1 MLALFYSFIL
11 FIASALAFPVFHW
24 PRQETVSNVVC
35 TDPDTY
41 VTLSLI
47 SSYRRT
53 YYAQAT

>member
-11 FIASALAFPVFHW
+11 FVASALAFPMFHW

-41 VTLSLI
+41 VIRHHHTSFHF
-47 SSYRRT
+47 
-53 YYAQAT
+53 